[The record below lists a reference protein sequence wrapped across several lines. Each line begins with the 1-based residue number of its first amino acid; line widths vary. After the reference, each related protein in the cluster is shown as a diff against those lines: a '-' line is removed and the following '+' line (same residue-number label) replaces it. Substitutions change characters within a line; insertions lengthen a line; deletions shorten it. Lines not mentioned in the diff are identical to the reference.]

1 MAAAVDEAEPNNKRE
16 RGGRHVWRE
25 GEPMQVGDLVDA
37 MDKEKCW
44 FESYIV
50 ELRPGMNVKVHFMGW
65 GSKWDDVISIN
76 ELPHRVAPL
85 NTMTKDWR
93 ADLFEGGLIEIKCN
107 EDTVYQKWMWGRII
121 AMSVTEEWVDVSYS
135 FSNEP
140 PVLKRAALYGETI
153 CPVGMHTK
161 DRSKAVMATIVRPP
175 KKAEELVVKKEE
187 SIDDTA
193 FYDKD
198 DELVIRKGPDLEDEF
213 ADLDEDMSLSTV
225 NDSVMAGTGAES
237 HIYTDLNPVGFTT
250 PGDLTTVGTPTHF
263 TPRRSGER
271 SHSGSGTTYGRNRTV
286 LGGNMTPSRQRY
298 TWLGLHCW
306 IRNEWHWGDS
316 AYAHFATSKH

>member
-1 MAAAVDEAEPNNKRE
+1 
-16 RGGRHVWRE
+16 
-25 GEPMQVGDLVDA
+25 MQVGDLVDA

-65 GSKWDDVISIN
+65 GSKWDDVISIHD
-76 ELPHRVAPL
+76 LPHRVAPL

-93 ADLFEGGLIEIKCN
+93 SDLFEGGLIEIKCN

-121 AMSVTEEWVDVSYS
+121 AMSVQEEWVDVSYS

-175 KKAEELVVKKEE
+175 KKAEELVAKHHE
-187 SIDDTA
+187 SVDDTA
-193 FYDKD
+193 FYDRD
-198 DELVIRKGPDLEDEF
+198 DELLIKGGIDVDDEF
-213 ADLDEDMSLSTV
+213 ADLDADLSLSTL
-225 NDSVMAGTGAES
+225 NTTGVVGVGES
-237 HIYTDLNPVGFTT
+237 PFHMDPNPPGSAT
-250 PGDLTTVGTPTHF
+250 PGDLTTPTHTTPTRGAAGGGPGSHPVSPYLQRRQSLGGQSSPRGPGSASTSASGVGLT
-263 TPRRSGER
+263 TPRIPTLLRQNTNS
-271 SHSGSGTTYGRNRTV
+271 SSSNTITYIMCAR
-286 LGGNMTPSRQRY
+286 
-298 TWLGLHCW
+298 
-306 IRNEWHWGDS
+306 
-316 AYAHFATSKH
+316 